1 MASRRRVLGATA
13 GALTSGLAGCS
24 HVRSD
29 DTPKVSVRGNVFR
42 SSSFWPSFNGHSANT
57 GYSPDGT
64 AIESNPSVAWRA
76 PVEASDGYPVVG
88 WQHVFYP
95 GYNVL
100 RAFDAADG
108 TERWSRTVYKLDQ
121 HDNKYE
127 LGVSTPPVFPH
138 RVGVDG
144 GPDLVA
150 VGVAGE
156 RNELRAY
163 TVDGDLAWRTPTPSG
178 GKPAGAPAYEPRTNR
193 ICVGTTAERVL
204 CVEARTGDPVW
215 SRRVFGAVEAAPAV
229 DEAEVV
235 VTTTA
240 GEVYGLATDDGQGLW
255 RASVDASIHCSPTV
269 AGALTMVLDDT
280 GRLYGIESSGGV
292 AWSNDAGAAILY
304 PGLTTDGERA
314 YFVTNDGRWGDELVS
329 ADVRTGERRW
339 SMRTGGTAGGNLPVV
354 VDDTV
359 YMTGVDSVAAFAAGE
374 VGLLGDRERWRWR
387 PDGSVY
393 GPLVAVDGRLFVP
406 VSDEED
412 HELVA
417 LE

>member
-1 MASRRRVLGATA
+1 M
-13 GALTSGLAGCS
+13 
-24 HVRSD
+24 
-29 DTPKVSVRGNVFR
+29 RGNVFR

-100 RAFDAADG
+100 RAFDVADG
-108 TERWSRTVYKLDQ
+108 TERWSRTVYELDE

-163 TVDGDLAWRTPTPSG
+163 TVDGDLAWRTPTPSD
-178 GKPAGAPAYEPRTNR
+178 GKPAGAPAYEPRSNR

-204 CVEARTGDPVW
+204 CVEARSGDPVW

-229 DEAEVV
+229 DKAEVV

-240 GEVYGLATDDGQGLW
+240 GEVYGLATDDGQGMW

-280 GRLYGIESSGGV
+280 GRLYGFESSGGV

-304 PGLTTDGERA
+304 PGLTTDGEQA
-314 YFVTNDGRWGDELVS
+314 YFVTNDGRRGDELVS

-339 SMRTGGTAGGNLPVV
+339 AVRTGGTAGGNLPVV
-354 VDDTV
+354 VEDTLYV
-359 YMTGVDSVAAFAAGE
+359 TGVDGVAAFAAGE

>member
-1 MASRRRVLGATA
+1 M
-13 GALTSGLAGCS
+13 
-24 HVRSD
+24 
-29 DTPKVSVRGNVFR
+29 RGDVFR
-42 SSSFWPSFNGHSANT
+42 SSSFWPSFNGHNANT

-76 PVEASDGYPVVG
+76 PIEASDGYPVVG
-88 WQHVFYP
+88 WKHVFYP

-100 RAFDAADG
+100 RAFDVADG
-108 TERWSRTVYKLDQ
+108 TERWSRIVYELDE

-138 RVGVDG
+138 RVGVGG

-163 TVDGDLAWRTPTPSG
+163 TVDGDLAWRTPTPSD
-178 GKPAGAPAYEPRTNR
+178 GKPAGAPAYEPQTNR

-255 RASVDASIHCSPTV
+255 RASVDATIHCSPTV
-269 AGALTMVLDDT
+269 AGALTMVLDDA
-280 GRLYGIESSGGV
+280 GRLYGFDSSGGV

-314 YFVTNDGRWGDELVS
+314 YFVTNDGRRGDELVS

-339 SMRTGGTAGGNLPVV
+339 AVRTGGTAGGNLPVV
-354 VDDTV
+354 IEDTLYV
-359 YMTGVDSVAAFAAGE
+359 TGVDGVAAFAAGE

-406 VSDEED
+406 VSDEEN

>member
-1 MASRRRVLGATA
+1 M
-13 GALTSGLAGCS
+13 
-24 HVRSD
+24 
-29 DTPKVSVRGNVFR
+29 RGNVFR

-76 PVEASDGYPVVG
+76 PVEASDGYPIVG
-88 WQHVFYP
+88 WQRVFYP

-100 RAFDAADG
+100 RAFDVADG
-108 TERWSRTVYKLDQ
+108 TERWSRTVYELDED
-121 HDNKYE
+121 DNKYE

-163 TVDGDLAWRTPTPSG
+163 TVDGDLAWRTPTPSD
-178 GKPAGAPAYEPRTNR
+178 GKPAGAPAYEPRSNR

-229 DEAEVV
+229 DKAEVV

-240 GEVYGLATDDGQGLW
+240 GEVYGLATDDGQGMW

-280 GRLYGIESSGGV
+280 GRLYGFESSGGV

-304 PGLTTDGERA
+304 PGLTTDGEQA
-314 YFVTNDGRWGDELVS
+314 YFVTNDGRRGDELVS

-339 SMRTGGTAGGNLPVV
+339 AVRTGGTAGGNLPVV
-354 VDDTV
+354 VEDTLYV
-359 YMTGVDSVAAFAAGE
+359 TGVDGVAAFAAGE